1 MIRSQKKVAIIAKE
15 MKKIQMIIK
24 IIKKIII
31 KYIKLRY
38 SMRL

>member
-1 MIRSQKKVAIIAKE
+1 MIRSQKKIAIIAKE

>member
-31 KYIKLRY
+31 KYIQLRY